1 MADAS
6 TYAAST
12 WKPRYN
18 PWIIALTVTLATFME
33 VLDTSIAN
41 VALPHIAGGLSA
53 GQDESTWVLTSY
65 LVSNAIVLPMSGWLT
80 SVVGRKRFYMTCVA
94 LFTIS
99 SILCGFAPTLPLL
112 IFFRILQGAGGG
124 GMGPSEQAILADT
137 FPPEKRGLAFSVY
150 GMAVV
155 VAPAIGPTLG
165 GWITDNYDWRWI
177 FFINVPVGL
186 LSLFLTSTV
195 VEDPPWLK
203 KFKGAGIK
211 IDYIGLSLIVLG
223 IGCLQVI
230 LDKGQQDD
238 WFGSNFITFFAI
250 IAAAAIVTLVIHEW
264 RTPHPILELKLLKNR
279 NFAATV
285 LFNFV
290 LGAVL
295 FGTTVLIPQFLQV
308 MMGYTAEKAGEVLSP
323 AGFMLMALFPIAG
336 ILSTKIDP
344 RYMIAAGFAMTSVA
358 LYHITHLS
366 LAIDFRTIML
376 WRMYQMSGLAFIF
389 IPISILSYVGVPLEK
404 NNQVSGISNFIRN
417 LGGSV
422 GISMLTTF
430 LARQSQIHQT
440 TLVAHATAANP
451 QFNSMLNG
459 TAANMAKSGS
469 GPALAMQTGLQPDHG
484 THRAAGSITLL
495 CQRFLG
501 GLGDCRL
508 PGTASLPA
516 EAPQAKRGHGYA
528 CPLEESRGKQ
538 LSIPV

>member
-1 MADAS
+1 MAEVQNH
-6 TYAAST
+6 AASA
-12 WKPRYN
+12 WKPKYN

-94 LFTIS
+94 LFTVS
-99 SILCGFAPTLPLL
+99 SVLCGLAPTLPLL
-112 IFFRILQGAGGG
+112 IFFRVLQGAGGG

-203 KFKGAGIK
+203 RFKGAGIK
-211 IDYIGLSLIVLG
+211 VDYIGLSLIMLG

-238 WFGSNFITFFAI
+238 WFGSGFITTFAI
-250 IAAAAIVTLVIHEW
+250 IAAVALVILVIHEW

-290 LGAVL
+290 LGSVL
-295 FGTTVLIPQFLQV
+295 FGTTVLIPQFLQI
-308 MMGYTAEKAGEVLSP
+308 MMGYSAEKAGEVLSP
-323 AGFMLMALFPIAG
+323 AGFMLMLLFPIAG

-344 RYMIAAGFAMTSVA
+344 RWMIACGFGMTSLA
-358 LYHITHLS
+358 LYHLTNLN
-366 LAIDFRTIML
+366 LAVDFRTMVL

-440 TLVAHATAANP
+440 NLVAHATAANP
-451 QFNSMLNG
+451 QFQTMLNG
-459 TAANMAKSGS
+459 SATTMAQSGS
-469 GPALAMQTGLQPDHG
+469 GPVLALQQAYGQIMGMIYQQSALLSYVNAFWGVSIIVACLIPLPFFLK
-484 THRAAGSITLL
+484 RPKAGEIQSA
-495 CQRFLG
+495 G
-501 GLGDCRL
+501 
-508 PGTASLPA
+508 A
-516 EAPQAKRGHGYA
+516 H
-528 CPLEESRGKQ
+528 
-538 LSIPV
+538 